1 MLTVGE
7 VNERTIERGAMFMSM
22 GNAKRTAN
30 KERRR
35 ELREQMA
42 PENEVIKD
50 RKLIK
55 EEVTRRIVSGL
66 QTANLEYDTLFNYEK
81 ASLNK
86 DFDLL
91 SLLFHRMFFYRLNE
105 KLSGLV
111 CDHTFRLSNQILSQM
126 QFSRGKI
133 NEILEV
139 FKKNGG
145 DCDCEIIYNVESL
158 LIGK

>member
-1 MLTVGE
+1 MPLA
-7 VNERTIERGAMFMSM
+7 RGKKI
-22 GNAKRTAN
+22 AK
-30 KERRR
+30 KEKRR
-35 ELREQMA
+35 ELREQVT
-42 PENEVIKD
+42 PENEVLKD

-55 EEVTRRIVSGL
+55 EEVNRRIISGL
-66 QTANLEYDTLFNYEK
+66 QTITLDYDSLYNYEK

-86 DFDLL
+86 DSDLL

-105 KLSGLV
+105 KLSGLT
-111 CDHTFRLSNQILSQM
+111 CDHTLRLSRQILTQM

-139 FKKNGG
+139 LRKNGG
-145 DCDCEIIYNVESL
+145 ICDCEIIFNVESQ